1 MSDITKIFRRLL
13 DKLRNGT
20 HKKSYVKPKTYQSLA
35 ESSKGLQAKDVDNG
49 SKENTEMD
57 NMEELSMAAMQII
70 SNVGT
75 ARSSYIEAIQ
85 EAKKGNYE
93 NAEAIIKEGDEAFAE
108 GHDAHLKLLQQEA
121 EGKQVVM
128 LLILHAEDQLMS
140 AEGFKIIA
148 TELIDVYKRL
158 NKLQK

>member
-1 MSDITKIFRRLL
+1 
-13 DKLRNGT
+13 
-20 HKKSYVKPKTYQSLA
+20 
-35 ESSKGLQAKDVDNG
+35 
-49 SKENTEMD
+49 
-57 NMEELSMAAMQII
+57 MEDLELAAMQII

-85 EAKKGNYE
+85 EAKKGNYDD
-93 NAEAIIKEGDEAFAE
+93 AEKIIAEGDLAFAE
-108 GHDAHLKLLQQEA
+108 GHDAHLKLLQREA
-121 EGKQVVM
+121 NGEKVVM

>member
-1 MSDITKIFRRLL
+1 MMEGLDI
-13 DKLRNGT
+13 
-20 HKKSYVKPKTYQSLA
+20 
-35 ESSKGLQAKDVDNG
+35 
-49 SKENTEMD
+49 
-57 NMEELSMAAMQII
+57 AAMEII

-75 ARSSYIEAIQ
+75 ARSCYIEAIQ
-85 EAKKGNYE
+85 QAKAGNYE
-93 NAEAIIKEGDEAFAE
+93 DAEKTIAEGDAAFAE
-108 GHDAHLKLLQQEA
+108 GHDAHLKLLQKEA
-121 EGKQVVM
+121 EGNNVVM

>member
-1 MSDITKIFRRLL
+1 
-13 DKLRNGT
+13 
-20 HKKSYVKPKTYQSLA
+20 
-35 ESSKGLQAKDVDNG
+35 
-49 SKENTEMD
+49 
-57 NMEELSMAAMQII
+57 MEELAMVAMQII

-85 EAKKGNYE
+85 LAKEGNYSE
-93 NAEAIIKEGDEAFAE
+93 AETVIKEGDEAFAE
-108 GHDAHLKLLQQEA
+108 GHDAHLKLLQEEA
-121 EGKQVVM
+121 EGKSVVM

-158 NKLQK
+158 NEQENKN

>member
-1 MSDITKIFRRLL
+1 
-13 DKLRNGT
+13 
-20 HKKSYVKPKTYQSLA
+20 
-35 ESSKGLQAKDVDNG
+35 
-49 SKENTEMD
+49 MD

-85 EAKKGNYE
+85 LAKEAKYE
-93 NAEAIIKEGDEAFAE
+93 EAEAIIKEGDVSFAE
-108 GHDAHLKLLQQEA
+108 GHDAHLQLLQKEA
-121 EGKQVVM
+121 EGNNVVM

-158 NKLQK
+158 NNLQN